1 VSNKR
6 TKQSRKKG
14 PARAPRDVSALP
26 DDAESEQL
34 GPATLG
40 WLGNAL
46 KIVLGLALLVGT
58 AAALAWGAH
67 RYAMTTP
74 RFAIQEI
81 VVEGTRRLSRDQ
93 LLALGG
99 IRRGDNVFSLDVER
113 AEQAVLDNPWVE
125 SARIL
130 RRLPGE
136 VRIEIHEREARALV
150 VVGGKT
156 LLVSEDG
163 LPFKQLEPQ
172 DPHDLPLVTGLSVL
186 ALARD
191 EQAELEQLQGALG
204 LLGAYERLPFA
215 QAYPAEE
222 VHLDD
227 RGHAVLTI
235 GSQGTALH
243 LGAGPWKQKLLR
255 AGRILAKAEASGS
268 LPGVIFLDNEA
279 HPERVVVRVK

>member
-1 VSNKR
+1 MSNKR
-6 TKQSRKKG
+6 TKNSRKKG
-14 PARAPRDVSALP
+14 PTRAPRDASALP
-26 DDAESEQL
+26 EEGESEQF

-40 WLGNAL
+40 RLGNAL
-46 KIVLGLALLVGT
+46 KIGLGLALLVGT
-58 AAALAWGAH
+58 AGALAWGAH

-74 RFAIQEI
+74 RFAIKEI
-81 VVEGTRRLSRDQ
+81 VVEGARRLSRDQ
-93 LLALGG
+93 LLVLGG

-113 AEQAVLDNPWVE
+113 AEQAVLQNPWVE

-136 VRIEIHEREARALV
+136 VRIEIHEREARALA

-163 LPFKQLEPQ
+163 AAFKQLEPQ

-191 EQAELEQLQGALG
+191 KQAELEQLQGALG